1 MIEPL
6 IASLLFCAL
15 LSWAAFS
22 DVRTMLIP
30 NRIPLLL
37 AASFPLAALWCGM
50 PVSAI
55 GLHLGVGAVALGLCF
70 LMFQGGVMGGGDAK
84 LIAAAAVWTGGAALA
99 PFLFGMCL
107 AGGLLALALILGRK
121 AAAAGMPAPGVF
133 HRLLLQE
140 THAPYGV
147 AIAAGGLYAAA
158 RLPLFSL

>member
-1 MIEPL
+1 MAAPL
-6 IASLLFCAL
+6 LSTLLFCAL
-15 LSWAAFS
+15 LVWGAFS

-30 NRIPLLL
+30 NRIPALL

-50 PVSAI
+50 PGATI
-55 GLHLGVGAVALGLCF
+55 ALHGLVGVIALGVCF
-70 LMFQGGVMGGGDAK
+70 LMFQAGVMGGGDAK
-84 LIAAAAVWTGGAALA
+84 LIAAAAVWTGAAALT

-121 AAAAGMPAPGVF
+121 AAAAGMPAPGVL
-133 HRLLLQE
+133 HRLLRLE

-158 RLPLFSL
+158 RLPLFAL